1 MPENQGHQALKAL
14 HTNVTPEEKR
24 RSVRGMFNSI
34 APTYDLLN
42 HLLSMSIDKL
52 WRRSAVSLMHLDRRS
67 VVVDLACGTGD
78 LTLTALKYEPAG
90 IIAIDPAR
98 EMLARTAQ
106 KTRKFTNQ
114 VKILESYGEDLP
126 LANNVC
132 THAMI
137 AFGIRNVS
145 DRPAVFREIHRLL
158 RPPGIFMVLEFSHWE
173 KGLIGALFRLYF
185 HKILPLAGSIISKDK
200 TAYTYLPESVEKFV
214 SSAVLVQ
221 EAAHNG
227 FSLVATR
234 KYFFGVATCYL
245 FQKKI

>member
-1 MPENQGHQALKAL
+1 
-14 HTNVTPEEKR
+14 
-24 RSVRGMFNSI
+24 MFNAI

-52 WRRSAVSLMHLDRRS
+52 WRNRAVKLMHLDKRS

-78 LTLTALKYEPAG
+78 LTMTAMKYQPATV
-90 IIAIDPAR
+90 IAIDPAR
-98 EMLARTAQ
+98 EMLARTAT
-106 KTRKFTNQ
+106 KTRALRHS
-114 VKILESYGEDLP
+114 VKVVEAFGEELP
-126 LANNVC
+126 LKNKVA

-173 KGLIGALFRLYF
+173 KGIIGTLFKLYF
-185 HKILPLAGSIISKDK
+185 HRILPLAGSIISKDK

-214 SSAVLVQ
+214 GSQVLVQ
-221 EAAHNG
+221 EAAVNG
-227 FSLVATR
+227 FALAATR

-245 FQKKI
+245 FQKKAD